1 MSIVTRIEAGFVNV
15 PSEPICTIT
24 YPTGVTAYDMVL
36 GRAWYPHRQA
46 VIEAVNAWF
55 TAESLPL
62 TIAED
67 YSTGILTITTSANN
81 FDLDVNDNSNGY
93 AWFGMSS
100 NQANKATV
108 SFATS
113 TQIMAID
120 CPIYDESYSLVLNR
134 AANFADNGRVG
145 AALINRYMK
154 YDFAMYLTNTE
165 HAAFTSFWPWISQ
178 TRKFC
183 IFRRWD
189 SSKTPA
195 QNYLLEPLHGSDGF
209 KLLFLD
215 QSTAD
220 ALDNPAQEPFVNG
233 HSFTM
238 SGILYGV

>member
-15 PSEPICTIT
+15 PSEHICVIV
-24 YPTGVTAYDMVL
+24 YPSGGLRYGMVL

-55 TAESLPL
+55 TSESLPL
-62 TIAED
+62 TMSENYA
-67 YSTGILTITTSANN
+67 TGDFAIVTSANN
-81 FDLDVNDNSNGY
+81 FDLEVNDNSNGFE
-93 AWFGMSS
+93 WFGMGSDANNTSS
-100 NQANKATV
+100 VT
-108 SFATS
+108 FDTS

-120 CPIYDESYSLVLNR
+120 CPIYDETYSLVLNR

-165 HAAFTSFWPWISQ
+165 HSAFVDFWPWISQ
-178 TRKFC
+178 TRKLC